1 MRSVSTRSMVRRTI
15 GYVSVIPSHPF
26 TVQVLET
33 QMSAH
38 TAHVPATASPQ
49 EATAP
54 PVAADGPTFASPQPV
69 TGLMVGHADA
79 PAEALADRMADS
91 ALSRLRQAVPSDDP
105 VEAHH
110 HTPGCGHLRRSA
122 VATPGAA
129 IGLAGGSLDPDAS
142 SRIEAARGGGAPLAA
157 PVRRRMETAFG
168 TGLGHV
174 RVHDGAQAG
183 QLSAAI
189 SAQAFTTGNDIFFG
203 AGRFAPHTPDGERV
217 LAHEIGHV
225 LSEPGGVRRQMVR
238 RNILTSAADAVGSFF
253 SRKVTPEQ
261 EAAKKKA
268 DDDARAA
275 KKSKK
280 VEATEKKKLE
290 KSREDGIAGRA
301 NLQAELNP
309 AAKGGG
315 LRTLDGGVQ
324 ANGLVPT
331 EIDES
336 ATLNQAVKKEF
347 ADALRTERELRAAQ
361 TPTAEKTREQ
371 IDAEVYHTVW
381 FELFP
386 RLTSVR
392 PARETAAEALVQQ
405 VRQNRTGAQAQAVSL
420 EDDTAGL
427 KLGKLLSKD
436 VEKAYDRMAHRMG
449 ELLESDPT
457 LGEALSQ
464 EKARHEVV
472 DSMTVK
478 VIAQLPPK
486 DGPLDVAAW
495 DAARFRVAATLRQ
508 KVRDREEI
516 EAFLTLFPEAT
527 RDDERAKLDA
537 KGGTGEAE
545 KGLDEKAT
553 GVLDGSKAKLGVKAV
568 GVVSSGV
575 SSIVGMVGKGNDKA
589 IRKAE
594 NGGVAPV
601 PKTANAVPA
610 LSAKADLGITGLIN
624 QSVKTDHQ
632 VKTGQRTATSTA
644 APISAEAK
652 AAVGITS
659 ATGILTQLI
668 DAAKSTFAMV
678 TSIKTAWKTKDPY
691 EALAA
696 SKAGASGLNSL
707 VSVAKSSAT
716 LAKTIDAS
724 VSGGVAQVIPGL
736 DIASSAL
743 AMVRGVAEVATAGM
757 RQHETD
763 RSMFEARAGTT
774 DKVNVVV
781 YPMMKVSQ
789 AYTKHLEKA
798 VWGLGSNVLN
808 FSLSI
813 AQVAS
818 AGGFGIPAAIK
829 AAATVVDNLHTLG
842 HYIASK
848 VLAAMAVRATTE
860 SSVLHLEGAAEEELK
875 RNPGMAV
882 DSIIIRAAQGDK
894 VALNFLA
901 KYRINGKPITADYV
915 SRIKPKPVKPFN
927 PDEPDGDASATS
939 DDALLLKIRTVV
951 LGAMDTKADPQTV
964 FMDLKTKL
972 APASDMLQK
981 WDDSSELA
989 RKRNDLASKG
999 QLGGNAD
1006 TSRGALWKIRTLL
1019 STSRRDNL
1027 TRKTQAFDN
1036 AEALPAGVA
1045 CAVGNVELGMDA
1057 DPGPAALT
1065 AFLDS
1070 LTIKDIEAE
1079 IARRPRRNGPEW
1091 IDMLRIALKEKKEE
1105 GAPAATSPRPWV
1117 SAVPSG
1123 A

>member
-1 MRSVSTRSMVRRTI
+1 
-15 GYVSVIPSHPF
+15 
-26 TVQVLET
+26 
-33 QMSAH
+33 MSAH
-38 TAHVPATASPQ
+38 KTPVPVTASAQQATA
-49 EATAP
+49 AAP
-54 PVAADGPTFASPQPV
+54 PVAADAPAIASPQPV
-69 TGLMVGHADA
+69 AGLMVGHADD
-79 PAEALADRMADS
+79 PAEALADRMADT
-91 ALSRLRQAVPSDDP
+91 ALGRLRHATPPPGEVGDP
-105 VEAHH
+105 VDAHH
-110 HTPGCGHLRRSA
+110 HTPGCGHLRRSS
-122 VATPGAA
+122 VATPGAT
-129 IGLAGGSLDPDAS
+129 IGLAGGSLDSDAS

-238 RNILTSAADAVGSFF
+238 RNILTGAADAVGSFF
-253 SRKVTPEQ
+253 SRKLTPEQ

-280 VEATEKKKLE
+280 VEAAEQKKLA
-290 KSREDGIAGRA
+290 KSRAEGIAGRA
-301 NLQAELNP
+301 SLKEELNP
-309 AAKGGG
+309 ASAGTEQ
-315 LRTLDGGVQ
+315 LTTAEMEERSRLDQG
-324 ANGLVPT
+324 
-331 EIDES
+331 I
-336 ATLNQAVKKEF
+336 KKEF
-347 ADALRTERELRAAQ
+347 AEALQMELALRAAEE
-361 TPTAEKTREQ
+361 PTADRTREQ

-381 FELFP
+381 YELFP

-405 VRQNRTGAQAQAVSL
+405 VRQNRTGAQAQAASL
-420 EDDTAGL
+420 EGDTAGM

-436 VEKAYDRMAHRMG
+436 LEKAYDRMAHRMG
-449 ELLESDPT
+449 ELLVSDPT

-472 DSMTVK
+472 DSMDVK
-478 VIAQLPPK
+478 LIAKLPPK

-495 DAARFRVAATLRQ
+495 DDARFRVAAAQRQ
-508 KVRDREEI
+508 KIRDREEI

-537 KGGTGEAE
+537 KGGTGKPE
-545 KGLDEKAT
+545 KGFDEKAT
-553 GVLDGSKAKLGVKAV
+553 GVLDGSAAKLGTKAV

-575 SSIVGMVGKGNDKA
+575 SSILGMVGKGNDKA

-601 PKTANAVPA
+601 PKTANVVPA

-644 APISAEAK
+644 SPISAEAK
-652 AAVGITS
+652 ASVGITS

-707 VSVAKSSAT
+707 VGVAKSSAT

-848 VLAAMAVRATTE
+848 VLAAMAVRATEE

-927 PDEPDGDASATS
+927 PDEPDGDVSATS

-972 APASDMLQK
+972 APASDMKQK
-981 WDDSSELA
+981 WDDTSELA
-989 RKRNDLASKG
+989 RKRNELASTG
-999 QLGGNAD
+999 QLGSNAD

-1019 STSRRDNL
+1019 STARREKL
-1027 TRKTQAFDN
+1027 TRKTQAFDH
-1036 AEALPAGVA
+1036 AESLPAGVA
-1045 CAVGNVELGMDA
+1045 CAVGDVELAVDS
-1057 DPGPAALT
+1057 DSGPVALT
-1065 AFLDS
+1065 AFLDA
-1070 LTIKDIEAE
+1070 LTIEGIEAE

-1091 IDMLRIALKEKKEE
+1091 IDMLRVALKEKKAV
-1105 GAPAATSPRPWV
+1105 GPVASAQRPWV